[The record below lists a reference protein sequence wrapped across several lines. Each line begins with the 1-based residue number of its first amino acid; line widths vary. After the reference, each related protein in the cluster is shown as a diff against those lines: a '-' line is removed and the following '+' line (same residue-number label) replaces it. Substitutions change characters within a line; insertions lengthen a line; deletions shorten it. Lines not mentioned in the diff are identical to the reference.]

1 MGGDNMSDGY
11 VTMSDIAKKTGI
23 SRKVCMERWHAICSQ
38 YELNEKLFLKPMTQ
52 VNQIGLFKPHDG
64 IGNTEE
70 LLMMLIQEWGNKP
83 FASTVNQINDEEYPE
98 LIDRHSSKQGEP
110 KELEKY
116 YNFLEGLLKHVDH
129 MHDEKVFHYIQSSD
143 AYRRAYFDIKS
154 KPLIRKKFEQV
165 LVAANDLSGD
175 RLKDLDLIISDQLDK
190 LLVAVYG
197 LKQEQQA
204 NPKRTLDDFKSKRSA
219 ESLDTEIATALN
231 YSVNLD
237 YMRRIDAIKNSDSE
251 DNAYLV
257 NILVKKM
264 SEPEMNRLTSAK
276 EINFIWKRY
285 EPEIETGLEINA
297 DDYKRES
304 RQSASDIPSTLDL
317 VKWLLAPTTIKNDN
331 LYLDGFNDFDKL
343 IDKNNGLRSENT
355 NDWFAKNEEVV
366 RRCYQE
372 MLDFIDTLPKDSEVR
387 EDAREIQLRFVN
399 LLRNLLGIN
408 RQPEFVYGDSL
419 IHLLELSGMQPY
431 KLYPVNVDIDGR
443 QPRIITEYLQSIY
456 QSIDAFLQIGH
467 LNWVQEIQ
475 VGIKGALKVIL
486 IFFDQLSKG
495 KLLKIREGRT
505 ASLQAYVQQR
515 KMWSATVNSKIPD
528 YMVKSLNDVEIS
540 GIAIDRHKN

>member
-1 MGGDNMSDGY
+1 
-11 VTMSDIAKKTGI
+11 
-23 SRKVCMERWHAICSQ
+23 
-38 YELNEKLFLKPMTQ
+38 MTQ

-297 DDYKRES
+297 DDYKEK
-304 RQSASDIPSTLDL
+304 
-317 VKWLLAPTTIKNDN
+317 V
-331 LYLDGFNDFDKL
+331 
-343 IDKNNGLRSENT
+343 
-355 NDWFAKNEEVV
+355 
-366 RRCYQE
+366 
-372 MLDFIDTLPKDSEVR
+372 
-387 EDAREIQLRFVN
+387 
-399 LLRNLLGIN
+399 
-408 RQPEFVYGDSL
+408 DSL
-419 IHLLELSGMQPY
+419 
-431 KLYPVNVDIDGR
+431 R
-443 QPRIITEYLQSIY
+443 RT
-456 QSIDAFLQIGH
+456 FLVRWI
-467 LNWVQEIQ
+467 
-475 VGIKGALKVIL
+475 
-486 IFFDQLSKG
+486 
-495 KLLKIREGRT
+495 
-505 ASLQAYVQQR
+505 
-515 KMWSATVNSKIPD
+515 
-528 YMVKSLNDVEIS
+528 
-540 GIAIDRHKN
+540 